1 MSCGKALLNAPR
13 QIRSVTRS
21 RNPTTMLSYNASRYG
36 TQVVERLARKVLNLP
51 GNDLS
56 TYLDGLKARAG
67 QAHARLKSI
76 GVLVP

>member
-1 MSCGKALLNAPR
+1 MLCAPEAVAK
-13 QIRSVTRS
+13 IRRS
-21 RNPTTMLSYNASRYG
+21 WGYNASRYG